1 MKYRYECLMAIES
14 RGQEDSV
21 KEIIERIEAEFAIE
35 GAEIEQVQKMD
46 KRPLAYSPRH
56 IDSAYYANF
65 IFEAEPPLI
74 TKLRNKFKLDPIV
87 FLQHYQ
93 RLPGKIASHP
103 SKS

>member
-1 MKYRYECLMAIES
+1 MKHRYECLMAVDT

-21 KEIIERIEAEFAIE
+21 KETIERLEAEFTKE
-35 GAEIEQVQKMD
+35 GAEVEQVQKMD

-56 IDSAYYANF
+56 IDSAYYVNF
-65 IFEAEPPLI
+65 IFEAEPSLI

-93 RLPGKIASHP
+93 QLPGKLVIQT
-103 SKS
+103 SKP

>member
-1 MKYRYECLMAIES
+1 MKHRYECLMAIDT
-14 RGQEDSV
+14 RGQEDGI
-21 KEIIERIEAEFAIE
+21 KEIVERLEAEFTKE

-65 IFEAEPPLI
+65 IFEADPLLI

-93 RLPGKIASHP
+93 QLPGKP
-103 SKS
+103 VTPTSKP

>member
-1 MKYRYECLMAIES
+1 MKHRYECLLAIDS

-21 KEIIERIEAEFAIE
+21 KEIIERLEAEFVKE

-65 IFEAEPPLI
+65 IFEADASLI

-93 RLPGKIASHP
+93 QLPVRLPTDARKT
-103 SKS
+103 